1 MLRTLMDIVSKYLSV
16 DDLEG
21 KESATEESLEC
32 QPTFLYSKET
42 LDALKRLFPVSIW
55 KEDTSVESLAYNA
68 GQQSIINYI
77 ENRLG
82 KESLKVVN
90 HVST

>member
-1 MLRTLMDIVSKYLSV
+1 MLTKLMSIVNTLLVDDS
-16 DDLEG
+16 DDLE
-21 KESATEESLEC
+21 SATVKELES

-42 LDALKRLFPVSIW
+42 LDHLKRIFPVSMW
-55 KEDTSVESLAYNA
+55 TDSTSIEQLAYNA
-68 GQQSIINYI
+68 GQQSIIQYI

-82 KESLKVVN
+82 KESLKVIN